1 MENFLKQWKKNVL
14 INRSYKINHIKDIV
28 NNIVENK
35 GCSLTCFQIGK
46 YDNESYVKTTERITY
61 TVNED
66 INEEEMKS
74 DISNNNIHD
83 MMTVF
88 WFEFE
93 LQI

>member
-1 MENFLKQWKKNVL
+1 M
-14 INRSYKINHIKDIV
+14 
-28 NNIVENK
+28 
-35 GCSLTCFQIGK
+35 TCFQIGK

-93 LQI
+93 L